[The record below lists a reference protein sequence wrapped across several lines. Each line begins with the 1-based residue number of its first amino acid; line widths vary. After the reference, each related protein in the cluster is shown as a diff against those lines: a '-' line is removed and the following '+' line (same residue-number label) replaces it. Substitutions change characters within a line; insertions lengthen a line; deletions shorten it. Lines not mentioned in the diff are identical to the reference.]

1 MSSFKP
7 ELKEIEVKRF
17 TSNADSSSSSKQGVE
32 QEQNPMDSIS
42 FTDQP
47 GSWSEHEG
55 HAILNMKRS
64 MKNQCASRFKISQ
77 WLLKTPF
84 AYRIKWLY
92 IPLMPGNFQKQG
104 MSIGELLIVTITTAF
119 VVMKI
124 LDHGTLGTVP
134 DMDDLDETGEIAV
147 IFLALTFATAAHNS
161 VFSVLFGLP
170 FERAM
175 FWHAWFATL
184 ATCMATYHGCLV
196 MFAKGNIVTSFDWA
210 TSLKK
215 NGDDRRRLH
224 GDRGDVKE
232 DDDWDADVVIT
243 GLVAAGAMIVTV
255 LYSLLWPIRRKL
267 FEVFYYFH
275 ILFAVAVVVGAL
287 LHGARG
293 FLFGVDAWLVDVL
306 FRYGFQAYL
315 NHSHKAGIKAVSM
328 GASELVEI
336 TIPVSADFVYRPGQ
350 YIFLCIPKLS
360 LYQWHPFSIS
370 SSPTETCIHGNITVH
385 AKVLGDWTQKLL
397 DLAKD
402 ATAVTAAS
410 GSAGGES
417 KLQQAST
424 SGSTSILFEG
434 PLGDCQIDIEGK
446 TYEHI
451 VLCSGGIGITPMRST
466 LQQLVDECKRGRK
479 IANLSF
485 IWSCRETEEYNFWH
499 NSIFSR
505 GAISATLPA
514 SRQYLDFRMHV
525 TKGKADNV
533 GSNLEAQ
540 VDERNGGGCIAGRP
554 DYDEILTELAERISI
569 NDKNS
574 TTPPV
579 VVRIAVLGCGPD
591 SMMTNLAAA
600 CYKHS
605 VGHVVFDLH
614 LETFEL

>member
-1 MSSFKP
+1 MNP
-7 ELKEIEVKRF
+7 I
-17 TSNADSSSSSKQGVE
+17 TSNADSSPNKQTHWT
-32 QEQNPMDSIS
+32 QNPMVSTS

-55 HAILNMKRS
+55 YAVLNMKMS
-64 MKNQCASRFKISQ
+64 MMNQYASRFKISQ

-124 LDHGTLGTVP
+124 LSHGTLGTEP
-134 DMDDLDETGEIAV
+134 DMNDLDELGEVAV

-196 MFAKGNIVTSFDWA
+196 LFAKGNIVTSFDWA
-210 TSLKK
+210 TSLKP
-215 NGDDRRRLH
+215 NEGDGDD
-224 GDRGDVKE
+224 GAFIE
-232 DDDWDADVVIT
+232 NNNWDADMVYT
-243 GLVAAGAMIVTV
+243 GLVAAGAVIATV

-275 ILFAVAVVVGAL
+275 ILFAITVVVGAL
-287 LHGARG
+287 LHGAG
-293 FLFGVDAWLVDVL
+293 GIMFGVAAWSVDVL

-315 NHSHKAGIKAVSM
+315 YHSHEAGIKAVSI
-328 GASELVEI
+328 GASDLVEI

-360 LYQWHPFSIS
+360 LYQWHPFTIS
-370 SSPTETCIHGNITVH
+370 SSPQETCIHGNITVH

-402 ATAVTAAS
+402 VTAVTAAS

-417 KLQQAST
+417 NLQQAST

-466 LQQLVDECKRGRK
+466 LQQLVDECNRGRK

-499 NSIFSR
+499 NSMFSR
-505 GAISATLPA
+505 GAISTTLPA

-540 VDERNGGGCIAGRP
+540 VDKRSGGGCIAGRP
-554 DYDEILTELAERISI
+554 DYDEILMELAQRISI

-574 TTPPV
+574 ITPPV

-591 SMMTNLAAA
+591 SMMTDLATV
-600 CYKHS
+600 CYKRS